1 MIRKPYFSL
10 FLLCLPLFSLCSSG
24 NDDPAPAPAPG
35 KEWLDP
41 IRVATYNIQ
50 YDNSSDQDNKW
61 TTRRDLLR
69 QLLQSEKF
77 DIFGAQEPYL
87 TQIKD
92 IEPFLDG
99 YTWVGENVIGDK
111 TAQRRHYNPVFYR
124 KDKFEVLDMGSFW
137 YSETPSAPGSKGWD
151 SYSPRMCNWVH
162 FRIRANGREFY
173 HFNSH
178 FDHIGTTARTVELDK
193 EDRKLVADLNLLTD
207 KPVLYVCNVDEKSAA
222 TGNAYTEAVR
232 EAIAGERAEML
243 VIAAATE
250 ADIAELE
257 DFDERQ
263 MFLEDL
269 GLEESGVARLIK
281 SAYKL
286 LNLETF
292 FTTGA
297 DETRAWT
304 YLRGMKAPQTAGI
317 IHTDFEKGFI
327 RAEVIKYDDYTAL
340 GSEKACRDAGKLSI
354 EGKEYVVEDGDIM
367 HFLFNV

>member
-178 FDHIGTTARTVELDK
+178 FDHIGTTARAESAKL
-193 EDRKLVADLNLLTD
+193 LVAKVREIAGG
-207 KPVLYVCNVDEKSAA
+207 KPAFC
-222 TGNAYTEAVR
+222 TGDFNSNQNTEAYKT
-232 EAIAGERAEML
+232 IAGSGILADSYVRCPSKTNGDWPTYNGYKY
-243 VIAAATE
+243 ISTPPAAASRIDHVFVTPKDTKGTCVCCKHCHPCP
-250 ADIAELE
+250 AGLDIGLINKYY
-257 DFDERQ
+257 
-263 MFLEDL
+263 DL
-269 GLEESGVARLIK
+269 SRLGDVLAK
-281 SAYKL
+281 
-286 LNLETF
+286 EH
-292 FTTGA
+292 
-297 DETRAWT
+297 
-304 YLRGMKAPQTAGI
+304 YLT
-317 IHTDFEKGFI
+317 
-327 RAEVIKYDDYTAL
+327 L
-340 GSEKACRDAGKLSI
+340 EKAASDCLQCGHCNSRCPFSVDQMARMEEI
-354 EGKEYVVEDGDIM
+354 QAYFEG
-367 HFLFNV
+367 

>member
-24 NDDPAPAPAPG
+24 NDDPAPEPAPG
-35 KEWLDP
+35 KTWLDP

-178 FDHIGTTARTVELDK
+178 FDHIGTTARAESAKL
-193 EDRKLVADLNLLTD
+193 LVAKVREIAGG
-207 KPVLYVCNVDEKSAA
+207 KPAFC
-222 TGNAYTEAVR
+222 TGDFNSNQNTEAYKT
-232 EAIAGERAEML
+232 IAGSGILADSYVRCPSKTNGDWPTYNGYKYL
-243 VIAAATE
+243 SPPPAAASRIDHVFVTPKDTKVVSWRIVNNSYNRKYPSDHFPVVIE
-250 ADIAELE
+250 WSLAE
-257 DFDERQ
+257 
-263 MFLEDL
+263 
-269 GLEESGVARLIK
+269 
-281 SAYKL
+281 
-286 LNLETF
+286 
-292 FTTGA
+292 
-297 DETRAWT
+297 
-304 YLRGMKAPQTAGI
+304 
-317 IHTDFEKGFI
+317 
-327 RAEVIKYDDYTAL
+327 
-340 GSEKACRDAGKLSI
+340 
-354 EGKEYVVEDGDIM
+354 
-367 HFLFNV
+367 

>member
-162 FRIRANGREFY
+162 FRIL
-173 HFNSH
+173 SLI
-178 FDHIGTTARTVELDK
+178 HISE
-193 EDRKLVADLNLLTD
+193 
-207 KPVLYVCNVDEKSAA
+207 P
-222 TGNAYTEAVR
+222 
-232 EAIAGERAEML
+232 
-243 VIAAATE
+243 
-250 ADIAELE
+250 
-257 DFDERQ
+257 
-263 MFLEDL
+263 
-269 GLEESGVARLIK
+269 
-281 SAYKL
+281 
-286 LNLETF
+286 
-292 FTTGA
+292 
-297 DETRAWT
+297 TR
-304 YLRGMKAPQTAGI
+304 
-317 IHTDFEKGFI
+317 H
-327 RAEVIKYDDYTAL
+327 
-340 GSEKACRDAGKLSI
+340 
-354 EGKEYVVEDGDIM
+354 
-367 HFLFNV
+367 

>member
-178 FDHIGTTARTVELDK
+178 FDHIGTTARAESAKL
-193 EDRKLVADLNLLTD
+193 LVA
-207 KPVLYVCNVDEKSAA
+207 K
-222 TGNAYTEAVR
+222 VR
-232 EAIAGERAEML
+232 EIAGGKPAFCTGDFNSNQNTEEIGRAH
-243 VIAAATE
+243 V
-250 ADIAELE
+250 
-257 DFDERQ
+257 
-263 MFLEDL
+263 
-269 GLEESGVARLIK
+269 
-281 SAYKL
+281 
-286 LNLETF
+286 
-292 FTTGA
+292 
-297 DETRAWT
+297 
-304 YLRGMKAPQTAGI
+304 
-317 IHTDFEKGFI
+317 
-327 RAEVIKYDDYTAL
+327 
-340 GSEKACRDAGKLSI
+340 
-354 EGKEYVVEDGDIM
+354 
-367 HFLFNV
+367 